1 MKGWT
6 HWDLVSGLFVCL
18 FFKQRAKLAP
28 FSLTGAL
35 MGTGGSR
42 DPFLL

>member
-6 HWDLVSGLFVCL
+6 HWDLVSGFLFFV
-18 FFKQRAKLAP
+18 FKQRVKLSP